1 MKHKSTPHKSVWIVP
16 VFLLFLALFSVT
28 AFAEDNVIR
37 ILNADGTVKSE
48 VTHADPREAWNIAY
62 RAAEAGDKKAEIVFG
77 CNWTHDL
84 DLGLAAGQDLTLDLN
99 GHTIL
104 RTRGG
109 KQIDNGFIFHI
120 FDGTRLTVRDSDPA
134 SAGYDGIKGGV
145 IAGGACKNGGGCIQI
160 EAGGTCVIEGGTI
173 HQCTTNDHGGAVK
186 LAGASGKTTTLL
198 MTGGAVNNCQ
208 TVYARANT
216 HGGAVYS
223 DYGTVYIE
231 NAQMDSCFAEDNG
244 GAVYMNSGNLYIKNS
259 VFSGNR
265 CRDFGGAVFIDGG
278 GLRLENCIF
287 ASNSAE
293 DDGGAVY
300 IDHGKGNDIR
310 GCSFSG
316 NRADGNGG
324 AICVNDERAFLL
336 DTQITENTAGGYG
349 GGVYVDSL
357 CDINLK
363 GLMRICGNAGKNNR
377 NNLTLQSGSAS
388 TAYLSS
394 GGLTDGS
401 LVSLSSTAGGAVRL
415 GQDISAYQQSR
426 YFRADY
432 GSLELRDTEERDASM
447 LASMIGSGKGLVCI
461 GLGAAAVGTVIV
473 LGVRHKK
480 KANRK
485 EDGE

>member
-1 MKHKSTPHKSVWIVP
+1 MAHKRTPLKTALFIP
-16 VFLLFLALFSVT
+16 VFLLFIALFSVT
-28 AFAEDNVIR
+28 VFAEDNVIR

-48 VTHADPREAWNIAY
+48 VSHADPREAWNIAY
-62 RAAEAGDKKAEIVFG
+62 RAAESGDKKAEIVFG
-77 CNWTHDL
+77 CDWTHDL

-109 KQIDNGFIFHI
+109 KQIDNGFIFHV
-120 FDGTRLTVRDSDPA
+120 FDGTRLTVRDSDPG

-173 HQCTTNDHGGAVK
+173 YQCTTNDHGGAVK
-186 LAGASGKTTTLL
+186 LAGASDKVTTLL

-223 DYGTVYIE
+223 DHGTVYME
-231 NAQMDSCFAEDNG
+231 NAELDSCFAEDNG
-244 GAVYMNSGNLYIKNS
+244 GAVYMNSGNLYIKNT

-278 GLRLENCIF
+278 GLRLEDCVF

-310 GCSFSG
+310 GCVFSG
-316 NRADGNGG
+316 NRADGKGG
-324 AICVNDERAFLL
+324 AICVNDDRVFLL
-336 DTQITENTAGGYG
+336 DTKITENTAGGYG

-363 GLMRICGNAGKNNR
+363 GLMRICDNSGKNSR
-377 NNLTLQSGSAS
+377 NNLTLQEGTAS
-388 TAYLSS
+388 TAYLSD
-394 GGLTDGS
+394 GGLTEGS
-401 LVSLSSTAGGAVRL
+401 LVSLSSTGSGAVRL
-415 GQDISAYQQSR
+415 AQDVSAYQQSR
-426 YFRADY
+426 YLRADY
-432 GSLELRDTEERDASM
+432 GSLALRDTEERDASM
-447 LASMIGSGKGLVCI
+447 LASVLGDGKGWACV
-461 GLGAAAVGTVIV
+461 AVGVAVIGASV
-473 LGVRHKK
+473 ALGVRHKK
-480 KANRK
+480 KAGRK
-485 EDGE
+485 ENGT

>member
-1 MKHKSTPHKSVWIVP
+1 MESKQTPKRTALSVL
-16 VFLLFLALFSVT
+16 VFLLLLVLFSVT
-28 AFAEDNVIR
+28 VYAEDNVIR

-48 VTHADPREAWNIAY
+48 DRHADPREAWNIAY

-84 DLGLAAGQDLTLDLN
+84 DLGLASGQDLTLDLN

-104 RTRGG
+104 RTRNG
-109 KQIDNGFIFHI
+109 KQIDNGYIFHV
-120 FDGTRLTVRDSDPA
+120 FDGTRLTVRDSEPS
-134 SAGYDGIKGGV
+134 SAGHDGIKGGV

-173 HQCTTNDHGGAVK
+173 YQCITNDHGGAIK
-186 LAGASGKTTTLL
+186 LAGSSKKTTTLL
-198 MTGGAVNNCQ
+198 MTGGAINNCQ

-216 HGGAVYS
+216 HGGAVYA

-231 NAQMDSCFAEDNG
+231 NAKLDSCFAEDNG
-244 GAVYMNSGNLYIKNS
+244 GAVYMNSGNLYIKNT

-265 CRDFGGAVFIDGG
+265 CRDYGGAVFIDGG
-278 GLRLENCIF
+278 GLRLEDCVF

-300 IDHGKGNDIR
+300 INNGKGNDIR
-310 GCSFSG
+310 SCVFSG
-316 NRADGNGG
+316 NRTNGDGG
-324 AICVNDERAFLL
+324 AICVNDDRVFLM
-336 DTQITENTAGGYG
+336 DTEIRENTAVGYG

-363 GLMRICGNAGKNNR
+363 GRMRICDNSGKSNR
-377 NNLTLQSGSAS
+377 NNLTLQEGTAS
-388 TAYLSS
+388 TAYISN
-394 GGLTDGS
+394 GGLTEGS
-401 LVSLSSTAGGAVRL
+401 LVSLSSTGSGAVLL

-432 GSLELRDTEERDASM
+432 GSLELRNTEERDSSM
-447 LASMIGSGKGLVCI
+447 LASMIGDGKGFVI
-461 GLGAAAVGTVIV
+461 IAVGVAIIGAVIV
-473 LGVRHKK
+473 LGLRRKK
-480 KANRK
+480 KAERK
-485 EDGE
+485 ENRE